1 MAAILVVDDD
11 PVQRELYGV
20 YLSNL
25 AKKLVAVASGEA
37 ALEVLAEM
45 PQDVFSAAVVDY
57 DMPGMNGLDLVRHLR
72 ADPRFVDLPIL
83 VVTGRDDLVSGS
95 LGDEAGATGVVY
107 KPVRWRELAERI
119 SELMR

>member
-1 MAAILVVDDD
+1 MTAILVVDDD

-37 ALEVLAEM
+37 ALEILAEM
-45 PQDVFSAAVVDY
+45 PQAVFSAAVVDY
-57 DMPGMNGLDLVRHLR
+57 DMPGMNGLDLVRRLR
-72 ADPRFVDLPIL
+72 ADSRFADLPIL
-83 VVTGRDDLVSGS
+83 VVTGRDDLVSGAVA
-95 LGDEAGATGVVY
+95 GEAGATGVVY
-107 KPVRWRELAERI
+107 KPVRWRELADRI